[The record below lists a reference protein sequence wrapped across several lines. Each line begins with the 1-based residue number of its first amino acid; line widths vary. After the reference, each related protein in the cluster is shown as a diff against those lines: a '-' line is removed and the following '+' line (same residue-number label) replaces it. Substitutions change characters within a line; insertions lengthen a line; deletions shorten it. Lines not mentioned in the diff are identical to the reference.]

1 MFPFEKVLSISLKQ
15 TSKQTFVVRTMAFRA
30 KLQAP
35 LFLRVVLYGRET
47 FQNDK
52 PALQNHKAKNI

>member
-1 MFPFEKVLSISLKQ
+1 
-15 TSKQTFVVRTMAFRA
+15 MAFRA